1 MGASNHH
8 GLGSGG
14 TNACSPYAQPSNR
27 PPAFRVRVYNDGLF
41 KSLLDDGRTS
51 STSPRSLGRSAKSR
65 PSRPPQEDRSEA
77 MLKAGALA
85 KKKRR
90 EKQYLFQLTQ
100 QQLLQDRLVRDKLLE
115 AAASKEREF
124 VRLSGEIEAG
134 RTFVKELDRILGI
147 ADEAQRGKTLK
158 QYQEWD
164 ANVHGAIQGRID
176 KVLDK
181 MSSKDINE
189 RRRGDLDKFLTT
201 TNTKAAVFRD
211 IIIESE
217 YDPLEP
223 NRRAVKAK
231 VGHLRDP
238 CSRVLDKRAQENGLL
253 ADEGVGGAGAMLRES
268 FDVIQWEE
276 RKVHDTPHGF
286 FAKMMG
292 REAARN
298 KMGGASTTSKTYRS
312 TIKMDDYNVD
322 RGRDIV
328 TKEFPKGKKTYP
340 AGDELAPPSSDAES
354 LIGMG

>member
-14 TNACSPYAQPSNR
+14 TNACSPYAQLPNR

-51 STSPRSLGRSAKSR
+51 ATSPRSLGRSAKSR

-124 VRLSGEIEAG
+124 VRLSGEVEAG

-147 ADEAQRGKTLK
+147 ADEAQQGKTLK

-164 ANVHGAIQGRID
+164 ANVHGAIQVQMWSRTQN
-176 KVLDK
+176 VLVVSRHLSWAHQYTTFGLCSTQQLVSRK
-181 MSSKDINE
+181 RNSSH
-189 RRRGDLDKFLTT
+189 RGLEMYMISGQV
-201 TNTKAAVFRD
+201 AAATG
-211 IIIESE
+211 S
-217 YDPLEP
+217 
-223 NRRAVKAK
+223 
-231 VGHLRDP
+231 
-238 CSRVLDKRAQENGLL
+238 SR
-253 ADEGVGGAGAMLRES
+253 S
-268 FDVIQWEE
+268 ISSISISS
-276 RKVHDTPHGF
+276 
-286 FAKMMG
+286 
-292 REAARN
+292 
-298 KMGGASTTSKTYRS
+298 STTMRLFNPPWGSDDETRRCLLRS
-312 TIKMDDYNVD
+312 MHCTGLVWKMKS
-322 RGRDIV
+322 R
-328 TKEFPKGKKTYP
+328 TTCQE
-340 AGDELAPPSSDAES
+340 E
-354 LIGMG
+354 

>member
-1 MGASNHH
+1 
-8 GLGSGG
+8 
-14 TNACSPYAQPSNR
+14 Q
-27 PPAFRVRVYNDGLF
+27 
-41 KSLLDDGRTS
+41 
-51 STSPRSLGRSAKSR
+51 
-65 PSRPPQEDRSEA
+65 
-77 MLKAGALA
+77 
-85 KKKRR
+85 
-90 EKQYLFQLTQ
+90 
-100 QQLLQDRLVRDKLLE
+100 
-115 AAASKEREF
+115 
-124 VRLSGEIEAG
+124 G

-147 ADEAQRGKTLK
+147 ADEAQQGKTLK

-253 ADEGVGGAGAMLRES
+253 ADEG
-268 FDVIQWEE
+268 
-276 RKVHDTPHGF
+276 
-286 FAKMMG
+286 
-292 REAARN
+292 
-298 KMGGASTTSKTYRS
+298 
-312 TIKMDDYNVD
+312 
-322 RGRDIV
+322 
-328 TKEFPKGKKTYP
+328 
-340 AGDELAPPSSDAES
+340 
-354 LIGMG
+354 